1 MIQTESDIGNRNMAT
16 RITVTL
22 PDKEYT
28 ALAALARKNDV
39 SLSWL
44 TRKAVMEFMQ
54 RHTMAGVTLALDLPS
69 RDKTGTE

>member
-16 RITVTL
+16 RITVSL
-22 PDKEYT
+22 PDKEHA

-44 TRKAVMEFMQ
+44 TRKAVMEFLQ
-54 RHTMAGVTLALDLPS
+54 RYGKSSAPLALDPPS
-69 RDKTGTE
+69 REKTGAE